1 MNYKLFFFISNLIFL
16 LPQTTLANSIE
27 NKLNYETF
35 QLEDGEFIVSELL
48 KKNSI
53 DYIILDEVQNVK
65 QRSEKDES
73 SRRNVINKLII
84 HSYTVELLLV
94 EYRHTDGFNW
104 GVDIQNAQKNR
115 IGGTSFNP
123 SFSAGNISL
132 LYDVTTTLSESFT
145 FNLQAMVENGSA
157 KIAQNPRVAADDGE
171 QAKFQITDKIYVQLQ
186 ASSVNGLTTSLET
199 ISTGIDLTVTPTSVD
214 DSLISLSV
222 NGSLSEFIPYES
234 NGYRVETNV
243 IDTKVTI
250 PINETLI
257 IGGMIKEEKLKTKKG
272 LPILSKIPLIGG
284 LFSRIQNTVNYIES
298 VIYITVYEQNT
309 SNNKENKLF
318 HEGSFKSFMDKDELV
333 KGKSK

>member
-27 NKLNYETF
+27 NK
-35 QLEDGEFIVSELL
+35 
-48 KKNSI
+48 
-53 DYIILDEVQNVK
+53 
-65 QRSEKDES
+65 
-73 SRRNVINKLII
+73 
-84 HSYTVELLLV
+84 SYTVELLLV
-94 EYRHTDGFNW
+94 EYRHIDGFNW

-115 IGGTSFNP
+115 IGGASFNP

-145 FNLQAMVENGSA
+145 FNLQAMVENGNA
-157 KIAQNPRVAADDGE
+157 KIAQNPRVAADDNE
-171 QAKFQITDKIYVQLQ
+171 QAKFQISDDIYVQLQ

-199 ISTGIDLTVTPTSVD
+199 ITTGINLTVTPTSVG
-214 DSLISLSV
+214 DSLICLVV
-222 NGSLSEFIPYES
+222 NGSLSEFVPYEAS
-234 NGYRVETNV
+234 GYRVETNV

-272 LPILSKIPLIGG
+272 LPVLSKIPLIGG

-318 HEGSFKSFMDKDELV
+318 HEGSFKSFMDKDDLV
-333 KGKSK
+333 KEKSK